1 MGNGETR
8 NLACPYSTYPGKGR
22 RDGVWTGNRGVTKAS
37 PASGSTKAQEGTA
50 RLGVKEG
57 VKPEV
62 CGLGL
67 SQRGLTLDRGL
78 TLSLRGVTF
87 DSGLGLLQ
95 RGPFSSK
102 YARAWSAAD
111 AVASWVGEKK
121 NYHYSTNTCDA
132 GKVCGHYTQVVW
144 RKSVRIGGARVVC
157 AANRGVSITSNYD
170 PPGNFNGQWPFL
182 TLDVRCGEVVA
193 ITLKCM

>member
-8 NLACPYSTYPGKGR
+8 NLACPYSTYQGKGEP
-22 RDGVWTGNRGVTKAS
+22 DGVWTGNRGVTKAS
-37 PASGSTKAQEGTA
+37 TASGSTKAQEGTA

-87 DSGLGLLQ
+87 DSDVCH
-95 RGPFSSK
+95 PIDEPVPSSQQSTTT
-102 YARAWSAAD
+102 SAD
-111 AVASWVGEKK
+111 
-121 NYHYSTNTCDA
+121 
-132 GKVCGHYTQVVW
+132 QVS
-144 RKSVRIGGARVVC
+144 RPKSQVLPEVKSQVC
-157 AANRGVSITSNYD
+157 ATPSVALKLKTSRSR
-170 PPGNFNGQWPFL
+170 
-182 TLDVRCGEVVA
+182 VKRCFFSRRSRFEP
-193 ITLKCM
+193 